1 MSARQRLDTATNGAR
16 SAGVD
21 HATICYAGLR
31 LAVTILSSRNYESVH
46 APMSSLDSI
55 PAKILSAG
63 MVIVHFDGQRYRL
76 LAIRTFSSWDFP
88 NTLVPDGE
96 DPLQVA
102 TREAQEST
110 DLADLEFPWGDALRE
125 TLAFENGGV
134 TRYYIAESKSADVTL
149 RIPPGDG
156 GEEDF
161 EYRWVTA
168 EEAEEIL
175 PPRLGLILE
184 WALKQL
190 AAGTR

>member
-1 MSARQRLDTATNGAR
+1 
-16 SAGVD
+16 
-21 HATICYAGLR
+21 
-31 LAVTILSSRNYESVH
+31 
-46 APMSSLDSI
+46 MSSLGAI
-55 PAKILSAG
+55 PDKTLSSG

-76 LAIRTFSSWDFP
+76 LAMRTFSSWDFP

-102 TREAQEST
+102 TRAAQEST
-110 DLADLEFPWGDALRE
+110 DLGDLEFPWGDAFRE
-125 TLAFENGGV
+125 TLAFEDGSV
-134 TRYYIAESKSADVTL
+134 TRYYIAESKSADVML

-184 WALKQL
+184 WALQRL
-190 AAGTR
+190 AAGAH